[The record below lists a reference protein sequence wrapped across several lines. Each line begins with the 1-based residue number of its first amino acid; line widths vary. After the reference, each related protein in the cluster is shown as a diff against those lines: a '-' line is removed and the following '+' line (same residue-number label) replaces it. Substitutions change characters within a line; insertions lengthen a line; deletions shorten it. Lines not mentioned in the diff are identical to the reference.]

1 MRPTIIL
8 ADGREVHRSV
18 GFVSELVGVGYKG
31 ETLDL
36 VSGIAAPIE
45 DPVND
50 ECSKELNK

>member
-18 GFVSELVGVGYKG
+18 GFVSELVGVGHKG